1 MLLSHLGMARRWT
14 SIGWRRD
21 FVLWSVMSQILLAKC
36 SPGVE
41 LWKIL
46 GTHPISALNSDV

>member
-21 FVLWSVMSQILLAKC
+21 FVLWSVMSKC
-36 SPGVE
+36 STVVE
-41 LWKIL
+41 MWKIL